1 MARLFDWAAEAFGS
15 VVRDVR
21 QRVVE
26 RGWFGESV
34 TPRSQNI
41 TLGSLGEKSPG
52 EQLGWSIPKGGFEER
67 EQARAAIRGH
77 DKNQEIER

>member
-1 MARLFDWAAEAFGS
+1 MARLFDRLAEAFGNF
-15 VVRDVR
+15 VRDVR

-26 RGWFGESV
+26 RGWFAEAV

-41 TLGSLGEKSPG
+41 SVRSLGEKSPG

-67 EQARAAIRGH
+67 EQARAAARGH